1 MQQLLNSINELDRNV
16 VYLQSRLDDNVK
28 RKHQLEEN
36 IKAETELKDTYTKGA
51 ALFKETSL
59 NCQQQTNER
68 ISNIIT
74 KLYQVVF
81 ENKDRVIIQTDIK
94 RNVPVA
100 SILIETERNGE
111 KITLDPVEEEG
122 GGKLDIISLGLRLA
136 GLLLYTPT
144 LNRVLILDE
153 PLKNLSTNET
163 SAKAY
168 RQRTA
173 EFLKMICEEY
183 GIQIIMTTHDKAF
196 VDIADRK
203 FVVEL
208 GEDNYATV
216 SNGE

>member
-1 MQQLLNSINELDRNV
+1 MQQLLNEINSLDRNV

-28 RKHQLEEN
+28 RKHQLESN
-36 IKAETELKDTYTKGA
+36 IAAEAEMKDIYTNGA
-51 ALFKETSL
+51 TLFKETSL

-74 KLYQVVF
+74 KLYQFVF
-81 ENKDRVIIQTDIK
+81 ENNDKVIIQTDIK

-163 SAKAY
+163 SAKAF

-196 VDIADRK
+196 VDIADKK

-208 GEDNYATV
+208 GDDNYATV
-216 SNGE
+216 SD

>member
-1 MQQLLNSINELDRNV
+1 MQNLLNAINTLDKNV
-16 VYLQSRLDDNVK
+16 AYMQSKLDDNIN
-28 RKHQLEEN
+28 RKHWLEGSIQL
-36 IKAETELKDTYTKGA
+36 ATELKDTYSKGA
-51 ALFKETSL
+51 ALFKEASI
-59 NCQQQTNER
+59 NCQKQTNDR

-74 KLYQVVF
+74 KLYQFVF
-81 ENKDRVIIQTDIK
+81 ENNDRVIITTEIK
-94 RNVPVA
+94 RNIPVA
-100 SILIETERNGE
+100 SVLIETEKNGE
-111 KITLDPVEEEG
+111 IITLDPVEEDG

-136 GLLLYTPT
+136 GLLLYTPQ

-196 VDIADRK
+196 VDIADKK

-208 GEDNYATV
+208 EEDSYATV
-216 SNGE
+216 SDRE

>member
-1 MQQLLNSINELDRNV
+1 MQQLLNSINALDRNV

-74 KLYQVVF
+74 KLYQFVF
-81 ENKDRVIIQTDIK
+81 ENNDKVIIQTDIK

-136 GLLLYTPT
+136 GLLLYTPA

>member
-1 MQQLLNSINELDRNV
+1 MQQLLNSINALDRNV

-74 KLYQVVF
+74 KLYQFVF
-81 ENKDRVIIQTDIK
+81 ENNDRVIIQTDIK

>member
-1 MQQLLNSINELDRNV
+1 MQQLLNEINSLDRNV
-16 VYLQSRLDDNVK
+16 AYLQSKLDDNIK
-28 RKHQLEEN
+28 RKHQLESN
-36 IKAETELKDTYTKGA
+36 IASEEEMKNIYSKGA

-74 KLYQVVF
+74 KLYQFVF
-81 ENKDRVIIQTDIK
+81 ENNDKVIIQTDIK

-136 GLLLYTPT
+136 GLLLYTPS

-163 SAKAY
+163 SAKAF

-173 EFLKMICEEY
+173 EFLKMVCEEY

-196 VDIADRK
+196 VDIADKK

-216 SNGE
+216 SD

>member
-1 MQQLLNSINELDRNV
+1 MQSLLNLINTLDNNV
-16 VYLQSRLDDNVK
+16 AYLQSKLDDNIK
-28 RKHQLEEN
+28 RKEQLVKN
-36 IKAETELKDTYTKGA
+36 IEMDTDLISIHTSGSG
-51 ALFKETSL
+51 LFKEASVA
-59 NCQQQTNER
+59 CQKQTNDR

-74 KLYQVVF
+74 KLYQFVF
-81 ENKDRVIIQTDIK
+81 ENNDRVIITTDIK
-94 RNVPVA
+94 RNTPVA

-111 KITLDPVEEEG
+111 TITLDPVEEEG

-136 GLLLYTPT
+136 GLLLFSPS

-173 EFLKMICEEY
+173 EFLRMVCQEY

-196 VDIADRK
+196 VDIADKK
-203 FVVEL
+203 FIVEL
-208 GEDNYATV
+208 GEDSYATV
-216 SNGE
+216 SD

>member
-1 MQQLLNSINELDRNV
+1 MDEELRDI
-16 VYLQSRLDDNVK
+16 YS
-28 RKHQLEEN
+28 
-36 IKAETELKDTYTKGA
+36 KGS
-51 ALFKETSL
+51 ALFKEAAI

-74 KLYQVVF
+74 KLYQFVF
-81 ENKDRVIIQTDIK
+81 ENNDKVIISTDIK

-100 SILIETERNGE
+100 SILIQTERNGDI
-111 KITLDPVEEEG
+111 ITLDPVEEEG

-136 GLLLYTPT
+136 GLLLFTPE

-163 SAKAY
+163 SAKAF

-173 EFLKMICEEY
+173 EFLKTICQEY

-196 VDIADRK
+196 VDIADKK

-208 GEDNYATV
+208 GEDSYATV
-216 SNGE
+216 SSGE

>member
-74 KLYQVVF
+74 KLYQFVF

>member
-74 KLYQVVF
+74 KLYQFVF
-81 ENKDRVIIQTDIK
+81 ENNDRVIIQTDIK